1 MFRHRGKNRTLLHNI
16 QLASLL
22 SFVAGIVNVT
32 GFFAIAT
39 LTTNVTGHFAF
50 FADQVIRNDWAMAWN
65 YLLYIL
71 SFFFGAFVSNF
82 CIEVFTKRDLQL
94 TNVIPVLTEIA
105 ILVSIALLTHY
116 HRLVNADWIACSL
129 LFSMGLQNA
138 LVTSIS
144 NSAVRTTHLTG
155 LFTDLGIEFSQ
166 LFFFRKEEQR
176 HKLTSSIKL
185 RLVIISFFFLGCVAG
200 GFAYGRLHT
209 LNLLFA
215 AGCLVIGLIY
225 SWLKVRVLR
234 LGRVLIGH

>member
-50 FADQVIRNDWAMAWN
+50 FADEVIRSNWAMAWN

-71 SFFFGAFVSNF
+71 AFFFGAFVSNF
-82 CIEVFTKRDLQL
+82 CIETFTKRDLQL
-94 TNVIPVLTEIA
+94 TNIVPVLTEIV

-116 HRLVNADWIACSL
+116 KKLVNADWIACSL

-176 HKLTSSIKL
+176 NKLTASIKL
-185 RLVIISFFFLGCVAG
+185 RLVIISFFFLGCVLG
-200 GFAYGRLHT
+200 GFVYGAIGT
-209 LNLLFA
+209 LTLLIA
-215 AGCLVIGLIY
+215 AACLVIGLIY
-225 SWLKVRVLR
+225 SWLKVRLLR
-234 LGRVLIGH
+234 ISRVLIGQ

>member
-32 GFFAIAT
+32 GFFAIAA

-50 FADQVIRNDWAMAWN
+50 FADEVVRNNWAMAWN

-71 SFFFGAFVSNF
+71 AFFFGAFVSNF
-82 CIEVFTKRDLQL
+82 CIETFARRDIQL
-94 TNVIPVLTEIA
+94 TNIIPVLTEIV

-116 HRLVNADWIACSL
+116 KRLENADWIACSL
-129 LFSMGLQNA
+129 LFAMGLQNA

-144 NSAVRTTHLTG
+144 NAAVRTTHLTG

-166 LFFFRKEEQR
+166 LFFYRKEEQQQ
-176 HKLTSSIKL
+176 KLKASIKL
-185 RLVIISFFFLGCVAG
+185 RLVIISCFFLGCVLG
-200 GFAYGRLHT
+200 GFVYGAIDT
-209 LNLLFA
+209 LTLLIGA
-215 AGCLVIGLIY
+215 ACLIIGLIY
-225 SWLKVRVLR
+225 SWIKVRLLR
-234 LGRVLIGH
+234 ISRVLIGQ

>member
-50 FADQVIRNDWAMAWN
+50 FADEVFRTNWIMAWN

-71 SFFFGAFVSNF
+71 AFFFGAFVSNF
-82 CIEVFTKRDLQL
+82 CIEIFTKRDLQL
-94 TNVIPVLTEIA
+94 VNIVPVLTEIA
-105 ILVSIALLTHY
+105 ILVSVALLTHY
-116 HRLVNADWIACSL
+116 KYLVDPGLIACSL
-129 LFSMGLQNA
+129 LFAMGLQNA
-138 LVTSIS
+138 LVTKIS

-166 LFFFRKEEQR
+166 LFFFRKAEQR
-176 HKLTSSIKL
+176 HRLTSSIKL
-185 RLVIISFFFLGCVAG
+185 RLVIISFFFLGCIFG
-200 GFAYGRLHT
+200 GYAFGSFGT
-209 LNLLFA
+209 LTLLFA
-215 AGCLVIGLIY
+215 AACLVIGLIY
-225 SWLKVRVLR
+225 SWLKIRLLR
-234 LGRVLIGH
+234 LSKVLIGQ

>member
-50 FADQVIRNDWAMAWN
+50 FADEVIRSNWAMAWN

-71 SFFFGAFVSNF
+71 AFFFGAFVSNF
-82 CIEVFTKRDLQL
+82 CIETFTKRDLQL
-94 TNVIPVLTEIA
+94 TNIIPVLTEIV

-116 HRLVNADWIACSL
+116 KKLVNADWIACSL

-176 HKLTSSIKL
+176 HKLTASIKL
-185 RLVIISFFFLGCVAG
+185 RLVIISFFFLGCVLG
-200 GFAYGRLHT
+200 GFVYGAIDT
-209 LNLLFA
+209 LTLLIGA
-215 AGCLVIGLIY
+215 ACLVVGLVY
-225 SWLKVRVLR
+225 SWLKVRLLR
-234 LGRVLIGH
+234 ISRVLIGQ